1 MEKST
6 KKRESG
12 AGFGAETEKSRPEKH
27 KETIGAVRGSEAAKR
42 LKHERF
48 GAEAPVGLLRKISH
62 AKHRNL
68 LKEGFGAKIVKSIL
82 FAMKRQ
88 DWHGLLKN

>member
-1 MEKST
+1 MGDGAESQNKPCGTPELSERRFRCAVR
-6 KKRESG
+6 RES
-12 AGFGAETEKSRPEKH
+12 
-27 KETIGAVRGSEAAKR
+27 EAN
-42 LKHERF
+42 LKVVRF

-62 AKHRNL
+62 AEHRNL

-88 DWHGLLKN
+88 DWYGLLKN